1 MIQSRK
7 LIPICLLA
15 AACASA
21 QAPPIPPVPPVA
33 PVPAA
38 VPLPPV
44 APIPPEPPTVFA
56 RPFESFG
63 AGAGAGFGVGFGFAQ
78 PKVTTYAGRG
88 NEEGLY
94 QRAQT
99 SLENH
104 RWEDALSGFSDVV
117 TRGGSRV
124 EGALYWKAYALNK
137 LGRRDEALA
146 AIAELRKSYPTSK
159 WLEDARVLE
168 METKQAGGQSVTADN
183 ESDEELK
190 LLALNGL
197 MQSDPDHALPLV
209 ENLLKGDQSP
219 KLKKNAVY
227 VIAQNSSPKAQQM
240 LEQVARGSVN
250 PDLQI
255 VAIRYLAQ
263 QKRNQGNIG
272 PLLWEIYGS
281 SNDVNV
287 KREVVN
293 GMSSSQDRDHLLQVA
308 KADKSSDLR
317 MMAIQRLGNNDGLA
331 ALYASETDP
340 QVKQAIID
348 SLASQRNAKAL
359 VTLARAER
367 DPQVKRRI
375 VQHLVSMKSPDANE
389 YLMEILK

>member
-1 MIQSRK
+1 
-7 LIPICLLA
+7 
-15 AACASA
+15 
-21 QAPPIPPVPPVA
+21 VGV
-33 PVPAA
+33 
-38 VPLPPV
+38 
-44 APIPPEPPTVFA
+44 
-56 RPFESFG
+56 
-63 AGAGAGFGVGFGFAQ
+63 GAGAGFSFAQ
-78 PKVTTYAGRG
+78 PRGANFGKG
-88 NEEGLY
+88 NEDGLY

-99 SLENH
+99 ALDNR
-104 RWEDALSGFSDVV
+104 RWEDALAGFTEVAA
-117 TRGGSRV
+117 RGGSRV
-124 EGALYWKAYALNK
+124 EGALYWKAYALIK
-137 LGRRDEALA
+137 LGKRDEGLA
-146 AIAELRKSYPTSK
+146 AIAELRKSYPMSR
-159 WLEDARVLE
+159 WLEDAKVLE
-168 METKQAGGQSVTADN
+168 LEAKQASGQTVTADN

-227 VIAQNSSPKAQQM
+227 VIAQNSSPKAQQL

-263 QKRNQGNIG
+263 QRRNQGTIG

-287 KREVVN
+287 KREVVS
-293 GMSSSQDRDHLLQVA
+293 GMQSSQDKDHLLQVA
-308 KADKSSDLR
+308 KTDKSADIR
-317 MMAIQRLGNNDGLA
+317 MMAIQRLGTNDALA
-331 ALYASETDP
+331 SMYASETDP
-340 QVKQAIID
+340 QVRQAIID

-359 VTLARAER
+359 VSLARAEH
-367 DPQVKRRI
+367 DQQVKRRI
-375 VQHLVSMKSPDANE
+375 VQQLVSMKSPDANE